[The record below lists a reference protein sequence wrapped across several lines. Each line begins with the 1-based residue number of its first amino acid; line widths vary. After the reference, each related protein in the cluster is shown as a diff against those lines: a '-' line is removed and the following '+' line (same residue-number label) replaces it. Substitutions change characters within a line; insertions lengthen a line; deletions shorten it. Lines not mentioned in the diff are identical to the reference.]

1 VRISPLDE
9 RRLVLSVLLR
19 WASIARVVEA
29 ANVAGITDPVERYR
43 FVASRAHG
51 MRGAALDDYV
61 AFMRARLADG
71 TWEPLPT
78 RLPPEAVV
86 GAGGAA
92 LLRKHGLA
100 PPAD

>member
-1 VRISPLDE
+1 MAAPVDE

-19 WASIARVVEA
+19 WTSIARVVEA
-29 ANVAGITDPVERYR
+29 ANVAGITEPIERYR

-51 MRGAALDDYV
+51 MRGSALEDYV
-61 AFMRARLADG
+61 TFARARLADG
-71 TWEPLPT
+71 TWEPLPR

-86 GAGGAA
+86 GTGGAA
-92 LLRKHGLA
+92 LLRRHRLA